1 MAEAG
6 SRRFEGRTAIVTGA
20 GTGVG
25 RATALALAREG
36 ARVIVANRRADAGE
50 SAVAAIEALGGE
62 AFYVQTDVAR
72 RESVQGLV
80 EAALARYDRIDILI
94 NNAGV
99 LGPMAPTADVTEEQ
113 WDEVM
118 DINLKGAWLCMKYA
132 IPAMVRQR
140 RGVIINVASSAN
152 LRTYPYLSAYSASKA
167 GMLGMTRVAA
177 AEYAKAGILVKAL
190 CLGAVRTPMI
200 EPGIKHAGNEALL
213 DSMHAVGRIAEP
225 EEVGE
230 AIVWLC
236 SDQASFVVGPA
247 LNMTG
252 GTELL

>member
-1 MAEAG
+1 MSEAG
-6 SRRFEGRTAIVTGA
+6 SRRFEGRAAIVTGA

-25 RATALALAREG
+25 RATALAFAREG
-36 ARVIVANRRADAGE
+36 ARVVVANRRSDAGQ
-50 SAVAAIEALGGE
+50 AVVAEIEALGGE
-62 AFYVQTDVAR
+62 ALYVQTDVSR
-72 RESVQGLV
+72 RESVQGLI

-99 LGPMAPTADVTEEQ
+99 LGQMALTADVTEEQ

-118 DINLKGAWLCMKYA
+118 DINLKGAWMCMKYA

-140 RGVIINVASSAN
+140 RGIIVNVASSAN

-167 GMLGMTRVAA
+167 GMLAMTRVAA
-177 AEYAKAGILVKAL
+177 AEYAKAGILVKSL

-200 EPGIKHAGNEALL
+200 EPGVKYAGNEAAVA
-213 DSMHAVGRIAEP
+213 SMHLVDRIAEP

-236 SDQASFVVGPA
+236 SDQASFVIGPA
-247 LNMTG
+247 LAMTG
-252 GTELL
+252 GTELM